1 MEYTYYLQKHLLAK
15 ENKRRKNNGSLH
27 KRHKSDSIK
36 TLDTTSSHSNNSN
49 LSYQNSNTNY
59 YTESPFSTRK
69 INLPII
75 KKKKK
80 RVTFNE
86 NVEVIIV
93 KSYKKYNK
101 EEEEISIGEY
111 FDENYNYKPYRKKRK
126 KVINCE
132 CNIF

>member
-36 TLDTTSSHSNNSN
+36 TLDSTSSHSNNSN

-80 RVTFNE
+80 
-86 NVEVIIV
+86 
-93 KSYKKYNK
+93 KS
-101 EEEEISIGEY
+101 
-111 FDENYNYKPYRKKRK
+111 
-126 KVINCE
+126 
-132 CNIF
+132 NI